1 MYCSVDTKNISKEV
15 KSENKLFNSS
25 ISLLS
30 STNNITLFNF
40 SKLTK
45 IKLISN
51 FCSSIELS
59 LLWNKMTKGN
69 LKWNNLQVSLSESD
83 IIDYYVII
91 NKPLPNVKYDKSK
104 TIVFRMEPDS
114 DIHVKNHW
122 DDWYTN
128 KDDFLF
134 FCDLNR
140 YRNNTEWHLSSNYS
154 QLQQPIIKTKLL
166 SSVVSSLYNMVGHKF
181 RIDMLKY
188 IENKNELNIDIY
200 GRENLFN
207 FKNYRGSLPSHNKDS
222 GILPYKYT
230 FISENCDRK
239 NYYTEKISDAI
250 LGECLCFYWGCSN
263 INDFLDERSFIRL
276 PLDLDK
282 AYNIIC
288 NSIKN
293 NEWEKRLPFIK
304 QEKLKILNY
313 YNFFP
318 RIEGLINISELYK
331 IVLYEKDENKEKEL
345 ESIRNDLKIN
355 DVRNYNLIKNT
366 GNYLESLNTTKNT
379 LVINGK
385 INTTHFNDKLAIVY
399 KKVLDVKE
407 WDILILDNGKE
418 TNKEYCEIIKVD
430 NKKEFKSFIIN
441 YKTINKVLKKENLS
455 IYRTED
461 RLIL

>member
-1 MYCSVDTKNISKEV
+1 MYCSVDTKNINKEV
-15 KSENKLFNSS
+15 KSENKIFNSS

-40 SKLTK
+40 SKFTK

-59 LLWNKMTKGN
+59 LLWNKMTRGN
-69 LKWNNLQVSLSESD
+69 LKWNNLQFNLFEND
-83 IIDYYVII
+83 IIDYFVII
-91 NKPLPNVKYDKSK
+91 NKPLPNSKYDKSK

-114 DIHVKNHW
+114 DSDVKNHW

-140 YRNNTEWHLSSNYS
+140 YRNNTEWHLSQTYNE
-154 QLQQPIIKTKLL
+154 LQQPIIKTKLL

-263 INDFLDERSFIRL
+263 INDFLDERSFIKL
-276 PLDLDK
+276 PLDLK
-282 AYNIIC
+282 ESYNIIC
-288 NSIKN
+288 DSIKN

-304 QEKLKILNY
+304 QE
-313 YNFFP
+313 
-318 RIEGLINISELYK
+318 IN
-331 IVLYEKDENKEKEL
+331 
-345 ESIRNDLKIN
+345 
-355 DVRNYNLIKNT
+355 
-366 GNYLESLNTTKNT
+366 
-379 LVINGK
+379 
-385 INTTHFNDKLAIVY
+385 H
-399 KKVLDVKE
+399 
-407 WDILILDNGKE
+407 
-418 TNKEYCEIIKVD
+418 
-430 NKKEFKSFIIN
+430 
-441 YKTINKVLKKENLS
+441 
-455 IYRTED
+455 
-461 RLIL
+461 